1 MVEGYLSSEG
11 GGGPDFTGRAMDRA
25 NTDWGNG
32 VKNISVVIP
41 IFNEVE
47 NISSLSQALRAVME
61 GMKAPYEV
69 IFVDDGSNDGS
80 GDVLQNLAQDDKRI
94 KVIQFRKNFGQT
106 AAIAAGV
113 EHAQGE
119 IIVTM
124 DGDGQNDP
132 KDIPRLLEKLEKG
145 YDVASGWRKHRKDPF
160 LNKKLPSSVANWLI
174 SWLTRVRLHDYGCT
188 LKAYRRDILKDV
200 RLYGE
205 MHRFIPAYASWVGAR
220 ITELEVAHHPR
231 KHGRSKYGLSRTS
244 SIVLDLI
251 TILFLQRYSTKP
263 IRLFGGAGMTLF
275 VLGVFTG
282 LFVLFRRIIWGGAW
296 ISPMI
301 LLSFLFITMGV
312 MFILLGLIAEII
324 IRTYHESQGKPIYA
338 IKSSINLN
346 R

>member
-1 MVEGYLSSEG
+1 MDREDTKRG
-11 GGGPDFTGRAMDRA
+11 GGAQGL
-25 NTDWGNG
+25 
-32 VKNISVVIP
+32 SVVIP
-41 IFNEVE
+41 IFNEE
-47 NISSLSQALRAVME
+47 KNITPLYRELKTVLE
-61 GMKAPYEV
+61 GMRAKYEV
-69 IFVDDGSNDGS
+69 IFVDDGSADGS
-80 GDVLQNLAQDDKRI
+80 NEVLQGLAQNDKRV

-132 KDIPRLLEKLEKG
+132 RDIPRLLEKLEQG
-145 YDVASGWRKHRKDPF
+145 YDVASGWRKHREDP
-160 LNKKLPSSVANWLI
+160 LLKKRFPSALANRLI
-174 SWLTRVRLHDYGCT
+174 SWLTGVRLHDYGCT

-220 ITELEVAHHPR
+220 ITEMEVAHHPR
-231 KHGRSKYGLSRTS
+231 RHGKSKYGLSRTT
-244 SIVLDLI
+244 SIILDLM
-251 TILFLQRYSTKP
+251 TFLFLQRYSTKP

-275 VLGVFTG
+275 VLGILTG
-282 LFVLFRRIIWGGAW
+282 LFVLYRRIMWGGVW

-301 LLSFLFITMGV
+301 LISFLFITMGV

-324 IRTYHESQGKPIYA
+324 IRTYYESQGKPIYV
-338 IKSSINLN
+338 IKSTVNLD
-346 R
+346 

>member
-1 MVEGYLSSEG
+1 
-11 GGGPDFTGRAMDRA
+11 MDRA
-25 NTDWGNG
+25 DTEGGNG
-32 VKNISVVIP
+32 VMKISVVIP

-47 NISSLSQALRAVME
+47 DISPLSEALKAVME
-61 GMKAPYEV
+61 EMETECEV
-69 IFVDDGSNDGS
+69 IFVDDGSSDGS
-80 GDVLQNLAQDDKRI
+80 GDVLQDLASTDKRI
-94 KVIQFRKNFGQT
+94 KIIKFRKNFGQT

-132 KDIPRLLEKLEKG
+132 KDIPRLLDKLEEG
-145 YDVASGWRKHRKDPF
+145 YDVASGWRKSRKDPF
-160 LNKKLPSSVANWLI
+160 LNKRLPSAMANRLI

-188 LKAYRRDILKDV
+188 LKAYRRDILRDV

-220 ITELEVAHHPR
+220 ITELEVSHHPR
-231 KHGRSKYGLSRTS
+231 KHGKSKYGLSRTT
-244 SIVLDLI
+244 SIILDLI

-275 VLGVFTG
+275 VLGVLTG
-282 LFVLFRRIIWGGAW
+282 FFVLFRKIIWGGVW

-301 LLSFLFITMGV
+301 LVSFLFITMGV

-324 IRTYHESQGKPIYA
+324 IRTYHESQGKPIYV
-338 IKSSINLN
+338 IKSTVNLN
-346 R
+346 

>member
-1 MVEGYLSSEG
+1 
-11 GGGPDFTGRAMDRA
+11 MDRA
-25 NTDWGNG
+25 NTERGSG
-32 VKNISVVIP
+32 MKTISVVIP
-41 IFNEVE
+41 IFNEGE
-47 NISSLSQALRAVME
+47 NISPLYQELKAVME
-61 GMKAPYEV
+61 KLGAEYEV
-69 IFVDDGSNDGS
+69 IFVDDGSDDASNEI
-80 GDVLQNLAQDDKRI
+80 LQRLAQGNKRI

-124 DGDGQNDP
+124 DGDRQNDP
-132 KDIPRLLEKLEKG
+132 QDIPRLLEQLEQG
-145 YDVASGWRKHRKDPF
+145 YDVASGWRKNRKDPF
-160 LNKKLPSSVANWLI
+160 LSKKFPSAVANRLI

-231 KHGRSKYGLSRTS
+231 KHGKSKYGLSRTS
-244 SIVLDLI
+244 SIILDLI

-275 VLGVFTG
+275 VLGIFTG
-282 LFVLFRRIIWGGAW
+282 LFVLFRRIIWGGVW

-301 LLSFLFITMGV
+301 LISFLFITMGV
-312 MFILLGLIAEII
+312 MFVLLGLIAEII

-338 IKSSINLN
+338 IKSTINLN
-346 R
+346 Q

>member
-1 MVEGYLSSEG
+1 
-11 GGGPDFTGRAMDRA
+11 MDRED
-25 NTDWGNG
+25 TKRGNG
-32 VKNISVVIP
+32 LKTISLVIP
-41 IFNEVE
+41 IFNEDQ
-47 NISSLSQALRAVME
+47 NISPLCKELKTVMK
-61 GMKAPYEV
+61 GMRVEYEV
-69 IFVDDGSNDGS
+69 IFVDDGSDDGS
-80 GDVLQNLAQDDKRI
+80 SEVLQQLAQEDKRI

-113 EHAQGE
+113 EHSQGE
-119 IIVTM
+119 IIFTM

-132 KDIPRLLEKLEKG
+132 RDIPRLLEKLEEG
-145 YDVASGWRKHRKDPF
+145 YDVASGWRKNRKDPF
-160 LNKKLPSSVANWLI
+160 LNKKFPSAVANRLI

-220 ITELEVAHHPR
+220 IAEMEVAHHPR
-231 KHGRSKYGLSRTS
+231 KYGRSKYGLSRTT
-244 SIVLDLI
+244 SIILDLI

-263 IRLFGGAGMTLF
+263 IRLFGGAGMILF
-275 VLGVFTG
+275 ALGVLTG
-282 LFVLFRRIIWGGAW
+282 LFVLLRKLVWGGVW

-301 LLSFLFITMGV
+301 LISFLFITMGV

-338 IKSSINLN
+338 IKTTVNLE
-346 R
+346 

>member
-1 MVEGYLSSEG
+1 
-11 GGGPDFTGRAMDRA
+11 MDRA
-25 NTDWGNG
+25 NPERGSGLKT
-32 VKNISVVIP
+32 ISVVIP
-41 IFNEVE
+41 IFNESE
-47 NISSLSQALRAVME
+47 NISPLYQGIEAVME
-61 GMKAPYEV
+61 KMGADYEI
-69 IFVDDGSNDGS
+69 IFVDDGSDDASNEI
-80 GDVLQNLAQDDKRI
+80 LQRLAQGDKRI

-106 AAIAAGV
+106 AAIAAGM

-132 KDIPRLLEKLEKG
+132 RDIPRLLERLEQG
-145 YDVASGWRKHRKDPF
+145 YDVASGWRKHRKDPLLKRRF
-160 LNKKLPSSVANWLI
+160 PSALANRLI

-220 ITELEVAHHPR
+220 ITELAVVHHPR
-231 KHGRSKYGLSRTS
+231 THGRSKYGLSRTT
-244 SIVLDLI
+244 SIILDLI

-275 VLGVFTG
+275 GLGFLGG
-282 LFVLFRRIIWGGAW
+282 LFVLYRKLVWGGIW

-301 LLSFLFITMGV
+301 LISFLFITMGV

-324 IRTYHESQGKPIYA
+324 IRTYHESQGKPIY
-338 IKSSINLN
+338 IVKSMINF
-346 R
+346 

>member
-1 MVEGYLSSEG
+1 
-11 GGGPDFTGRAMDRA
+11 
-25 NTDWGNG
+25 
-32 VKNISVVIP
+32 
-41 IFNEVE
+41 
-47 NISSLSQALRAVME
+47 ME
-61 GMKAPYEV
+61 GMKAAYEV
-69 IFVDDGSNDGS
+69 IFVDDGSEDSS
-80 GDVLQNLAQDDKRI
+80 GEVLQHLAQGDKRVKI
-94 KVIQFRKNFGQT
+94 IQFRKNFGQT

-113 EHAQGE
+113 EHAHGE

-132 KDIPRLLEKLEKG
+132 SDIPWLLEKLEQG
-145 YDVASGWRKHRKDPF
+145 YDVVSGWRKNRKDPL
-160 LNKKLPSSVANWLI
+160 LNKKFPSAVANRLI

-188 LKAYRRDILKDV
+188 LKAYRKDILKDV

-231 KHGRSKYGLSRTS
+231 RHGKSKYGLSRTS
-244 SIVLDLI
+244 SIILDLI

-275 VLGVFTG
+275 VLGILTG
-282 LFVLFRRIIWGGAW
+282 LFVLVRRIIWGGVW

-301 LLSFLFITMGV
+301 LISFLFITMGV

-338 IKSSINLN
+338 IKSTVNLD
-346 R
+346 

>member
-1 MVEGYLSSEG
+1 
-11 GGGPDFTGRAMDRA
+11 MDRA
-25 NTDWGNG
+25 DTERKRGL
-32 VKNISVVIP
+32 KRLSVVIP
-41 IFNEVE
+41 IFNEEE
-47 NISSLSQALRAVME
+47 NITPLYRELKNVLEAL
-61 GMKAPYEV
+61 GLGYEV
-69 IFVDDGSNDGS
+69 IFVDDGSTDTSNE
-80 GDVLQNLAQDDKRI
+80 VLQMLAKDDKEI

-113 EHAQGE
+113 EHAQGK

-132 KDIPRLLEKLEKG
+132 RDIPRLLERLEQG
-145 YDVASGWRKHRKDPF
+145 YDVASGWRRSRKDPF
-160 LNKKLPSSVANWLI
+160 LNKRFPSALANKLI

-231 KHGRSKYGLSRTS
+231 RHGISKYGLSRTT
-244 SIVLDLI
+244 SIILDLI
-251 TILFLQRYSTKP
+251 TFLFLQRYSTKP

-275 VLGVFTG
+275 GLGILTG
-282 LFVLFRRIIWGGAW
+282 LFVLYRKIIWGGVW

-301 LLSFLFITMGV
+301 LISFLFITMGV

-324 IRTYHESQGKPIYA
+324 IRTYHESQKKPIYA
-338 IKSSINLN
+338 IKSTLNLD
-346 R
+346 

>member
-1 MVEGYLSSEG
+1 V
-11 GGGPDFTGRAMDRA
+11 DRA
-25 NTDWGNG
+25 DTKRGSG
-32 VKNISVVIP
+32 LKVVSVVIP
-41 IFNEVE
+41 VFNEEE
-47 NISSLSQALRAVME
+47 NISPLYQALKAVME
-61 GMKAPYEV
+61 GMKVAYEV
-69 IFVDDGSNDGS
+69 IFVDDGSDDGS
-80 GDVLQNLAQDDKRI
+80 GEVLQRLAQGDNHI

-113 EHAQGE
+113 DFARGK

-132 KDIPRLLEKLEKG
+132 RDIPRLLNRLEEG
-145 YDVASGWRKHRKDPF
+145 YDVASGWRRNRRDPF
-160 LNKKLPSSVANWLI
+160 LSKKFPSAMANKLI
-174 SWLTRVRLHDYGCT
+174 SWLTRVKLHDYGCT
-188 LKAYRRDILKDV
+188 LKAYRRDILQDV

-220 ITELEVAHHPR
+220 ITEVEVTHHPR
-231 KHGRSKYGLSRTS
+231 RHGKSKYGLSRTS
-244 SIVLDLI
+244 SIILDLI

-275 VLGVFTG
+275 VLGILTG
-282 LFVLFRRIIWGGAW
+282 LFVLFRRIIWGGVW

-301 LLSFLFITMGV
+301 LISFLFITMGV

-338 IKSSINLN
+338 IKSTVNLD
-346 R
+346 

>member
-1 MVEGYLSSEG
+1 V
-11 GGGPDFTGRAMDRA
+11 DRA
-25 NTDWGNG
+25 DTEEENG
-32 VKNISVVIP
+32 VKRISVVIP

-47 NISSLSQALRAVME
+47 AISPLSRAVKAVME
-61 GMKAPYEV
+61 RMKTVYEV

-80 GDVLQNLAQDDKRI
+80 GDVLQSLAKDDKRI

-132 KDIPRLLEKLEKG
+132 RDIPRLLEKLEEG
-145 YDVASGWRKHRKDPF
+145 YDVASGWRKNRKDPLF
-160 LNKKLPSSVANWLI
+160 KRKFPSAVANKLI
-174 SWLTRVRLHDYGCT
+174 SWLTQVRLHDYGCT
-188 LKAYRRDILKDV
+188 LKAYRRDILRDV

-220 ITELEVAHHPR
+220 ITELEVSHHPR
-231 KHGRSKYGLSRTS
+231 KHGRSKYGLSRTT
-244 SIVLDLI
+244 SIILDLI

-275 VLGVFTG
+275 ILGIFTG
-282 LFVLFRRIIWGGAW
+282 LFVLVRRILWGGVW

-301 LLSFLFITMGV
+301 LIAFLFITMGV
-312 MFILLGLIAEII
+312 MFVLLGLIAEII
-324 IRTYHESQGKPIYA
+324 IRTYHESQGKPIYVV
-338 IKSSINLN
+338 KSMVNFE
-346 R
+346 